1 MNARAGQR
9 LHLHAG
15 SLPPGLQRAPAG
27 PSEGGPGRG
36 HLVGRGA
43 RAASGSC
50 CVCKASSAFLLS
62 VHLGQL
68 REAHNKEAVNPPHPA
83 TPRCHCHP
91 GREASGCTECGP
103 CRLGPN
109 CGSDGLS
116 LEPVDKSPPACALL
130 LPSGGT
136 TPTLLTESWVLQPTP
151 LGDQCRKWRNF
162 KHCILLFCQNR
173 ALNKSPLIYQY
184 QYSFPTGPFNPLKR
198 EQKFQ
203 LEGGPSQETS

>member
-1 MNARAGQR
+1 M
-9 LHLHAG
+9 
-15 SLPPGLQRAPAG
+15 
-27 PSEGGPGRG
+27 
-36 HLVGRGA
+36 
-43 RAASGSC
+43 
-50 CVCKASSAFLLS
+50 
-62 VHLGQL
+62 
-68 REAHNKEAVNPPHPA
+68 NPPHPA

-151 LGDQCRKWRNF
+151 LGDQCRKRRNF

-173 ALNKSPLIYQY
+173 ALNKSLLIYQY

-203 LEGGPSQETS
+203 LEGGPSQETVSALLALHSPTWLQDRARSSGDGHPGPSPASSLRWGDRGTGGGHSSGSWEWQCISWRPAGTAPSPR